1 MDAYTQFTKANQ
13 PLPYFVDS
21 SEPMKALES
30 MIDAVGLR
38 NVLFALKCIAEAKA
52 DHISEN
58 WQDATTAKAWNRDAL
73 ELEKAARKIITD

>member
-1 MDAYTQFTKANQ
+1 MNAYDHFTKANQ
-13 PLPYFVDS
+13 PAPYFCEN

-38 NVLFALKCIAEAKA
+38 NVLFALKHITEAKA

-58 WQDATTAKAWNRDAL
+58 WQDPVTEKSWNHNAAV
-73 ELEKAARKIITD
+73 LEKAARNIATD